1 MGDPLLAATWR
12 TTAPALR
19 GGAAFGSRMFDVEL
33 DRRLM
38 RIALRAARRGRPSPN
53 PHVGAVVARGS
64 ELIAVGHHERA
75 GRAHAEIAAL
85 ARAGAR
91 ALGATL
97 YVTLE
102 PCNHFGRTG
111 PCTDAIIASGIA
123 RVVIGCRDPA
133 PHVPGSSARL
143 QAAGIRVSGP
153 VCEDEARR
161 LVADFTKHFT
171 TGVPFVTLAARV
183 GADGAFEGAGAEVA
197 RGLGAHARRRWLRE
211 RNECDALLVDR
222 IEPDALPPHG
232 VARIEAP
239 RGVLFQLGD
248 FLRDLGRGDI
258 VRLRVESSTLLR
270 DALVRGSHF
279 DRVRLVM
286 SAPPRAESVARIA
299 AALRLSDPRVVVY
312 GDDVLIESDVDRL
325 AQLDCATNEGACG

>member
-1 MGDPLLAATWR
+1 
-12 TTAPALR
+12 
-19 GGAAFGSRMFDVEL
+19 MFDVEL

-53 PHVGAVVARGS
+53 PHVGAVVARGN

-75 GRAHAEIAAL
+75 GQAHAEIVAL

-91 ALGATL
+91 AVGATL

-111 PCTDAIIASGIA
+111 PCTDAIIASGVA
-123 RVVIGCRDPA
+123 RVVIGCHDPA

-143 QAAGIRVSGP
+143 EAAGIHVSGP
-153 VCEDEARR
+153 ICEREAQQ

-183 GADGAFEGAGAEVA
+183 GAAGDFESVGPAAVL
-197 RGLGAHARRRWLRE
+197 GLGAQARRRWLRA
-211 RNECDALLVDR
+211 RGASDAVLVDR
-222 IEPDALPPHG
+222 IEADELPPHG

-239 RGVLFQLGD
+239 RGALLRLGE

-258 VRLRVESSTLLR
+258 VRLRVESSTMLR
-270 DALVRGSHF
+270 DALLRGGHV
-279 DRVRLVM
+279 DRVRLLLR
-286 SAPPRAESVARIA
+286 APPRAENVARIS
-299 AALRLSDPRVVVY
+299 AALRLRDPRVVIY
-312 GDDVLIESDVDRL
+312 GDDVLLESDVDRCSR
-325 AQLDCATNEGACG
+325 LDCATNEGARG

>member
-1 MGDPLLAATWR
+1 
-12 TTAPALR
+12 
-19 GGAAFGSRMFDVEL
+19 MFDVEL

-64 ELIAVGHHERA
+64 QLIAVGHHERA
-75 GRAHAEIAAL
+75 GQAHAEIAAL

-123 RVVIGCRDPA
+123 RVVFGCHDPA
-133 PHVPGSSARL
+133 PHVPGSSTRL
-143 QAAGIRVSGP
+143 QAAGVRVSGP
-153 VCEDEARR
+153 VCESEAQRC
-161 LVADFTKHFT
+161 VDDFTKHFT

-183 GADGAFEGAGAEVA
+183 GADGGFEGAGPDIA

-211 RNECDALLVDR
+211 RADSDAVLVDR
-222 IEPDALPPHG
+222 IEADPWPPHG

-248 FLRDLGRGDI
+248 FLRELGRADI
-258 VRLRVESSTLLR
+258 VRLRVEAGSVLR
-270 DALVRGSHF
+270 DALVRGGHV
-279 DRVRLVM
+279 DRVRLVL
-286 SAPPRAESVARIA
+286 SAPPRPETIARIA
-299 AALRLSDPRVVVY
+299 AALRLTDPRVIAL
-312 GDDVLIESDVDRL
+312 GDDVLLESDVDRR
-325 AQLDCATNEGACG
+325 ARLDCATNEGACG